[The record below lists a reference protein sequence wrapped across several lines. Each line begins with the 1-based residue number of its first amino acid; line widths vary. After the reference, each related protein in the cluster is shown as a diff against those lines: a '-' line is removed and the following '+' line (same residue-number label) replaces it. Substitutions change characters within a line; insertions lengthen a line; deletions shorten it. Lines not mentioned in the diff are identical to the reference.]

1 MKKRG
6 TKKLTATVHVSFT
19 SPLDLVFSFCLF
31 NNLIYRIV
39 EYVQL
44 RLMFCVTKPST
55 ETNPWEGGGGWS
67 GVGRVMR
74 ECVLEGPCVRVCVL
88 RMDM

>member
-55 ETNPWEGGGGWS
+55 ETNPWEGGRAVEWS
-67 GVGRVMR
+67 G
-74 ECVLEGPCVRVCVL
+74 EGDERVCIRGTLCACVC
-88 RMDM
+88 